1 MQTILWLMR
10 YIRYRKRNFIG
21 GVSLLLVASFAG
33 LYSPIVAKTV
43 IDTVITPASQTGQL
57 DWATLIMWVSG
68 YFLLNVLSYGSS
80 YSGRLLLKVMSNQ
93 LVKQMRDELF
103 EHVQIL
109 PIQYFDSLPAGKVV
123 SRITNDTE
131 VVRSSFFEGG
141 ASTFLSSII
150 MMAGTFIAV
159 FLLNAYLGLVLLV
172 LIPIVGAWQWLYS
185 SLASRY
191 NLALRESV
199 SEMNGQLNEAVQ
211 GMTMIQAFE
220 QESRFAK
227 EYEETASQ
235 WVSQGSK
242 ALFLDS
248 FLSWGLVALLR
259 NVTLLLVVMYLSMQ
273 FLGGT
278 LGLTAGTIYAF
289 IDYINRLFDPIEAF
303 MNVVS
308 NFQQAIAAGTRVKE
322 MMDMPSEPNGTA
334 QFEMAAG
341 SVSFEDV
348 SFAYDGEHLVL
359 HDVSF
364 EVEPGQTVAFVGHTG
379 SGKSSIMNLLFRF
392 YDPLKGTIRID
403 GQDVSTFDRRSVR
416 ESMGIVL
423 QDPYLFTGTLADN
436 IGMDHPTVTREQM
449 AQALRQVGGE
459 AILERGLD
467 YIVKEKG
474 MEFSS
479 GERQLISFARALSF
493 NPKILILDEAT
504 SHVDT
509 ETESLIQQAMTVV
522 AKGRTTFMIA
532 HRLSTIVHAN
542 QILVLDQGRIV
553 ERGTHEQLLQ
563 QQGVYAEMYRM
574 QKEQP
579 EQTE

>member
-57 DWATLIMWVSG
+57 DWAALIMWVSG